1 MEAGQTRSSLLRR
14 LHDPDDVESW
24 GEFYEVYHPLLLRY
38 VRCHDV
44 GSHDAEDL
52 VQDIF
57 LNKLRP
63 AMVNFEFDDRR
74 GRFRTWLFH
83 VTINAIRDW
92 ARRRQNQPQAIGQ
105 SGEFAG
111 PSVPSV
117 TEELSRQ
124 WAHFHREQI
133 LQFAMK
139 KSRECFEPKT
149 WECFEQRTI
158 RGRPGQEV
166 ARELGLSV
174 NAVYTNAHRVLEK
187 IRELCDR
194 HDEDVASPDAT

>member
-14 LHDPDDVESW
+14 LHDPNDKESW

-38 VRCHDV
+38 VLSHEVRA
-44 GSHDAEDL
+44 HDAEDL

-63 AMVNFEFDDRR
+63 AMLKFEFDRRR
-74 GRFRTWLFH
+74 GQFRTWLFE

-92 ARRRQNQPQAIGQ
+92 ARRRQNQPQAVGQ
-105 SGEFAG
+105 SSQFTG

-117 TEELSRQ
+117 TEELSQ
-124 WAHFHREQI
+124 EWKQFHREQI
-133 LQFAMK
+133 MQFAMK
-139 KSRECFEPKT
+139 KSRESFEPKT
-149 WECFEQRTI
+149 WDCFEQRTL
-158 RGRPGQEV
+158 GVEV

-187 IRELCDR
+187 IRELCER
-194 HDEDVASPDAT
+194 HEEDLAPPDAP